1 LSRVPDFDELVGDDL
16 SPEERT
22 RLRRAHELLLAAG
35 APPELPPALA
45 HAPDPEPKGSYLPQR
60 RRFTAIGIAAALAFA
75 AFAVGYV
82 TGGARDHGFA
92 TAGSRAMHGTALA
105 PGASATLRLARP
117 DPAGNWPMRFSI
129 RGLRPLPRGGYYEL
143 YLSKNGKPV
152 ATCGTFT
159 VHAGT
164 TEVSLNAPYEFEKF
178 NGWVVTRHDP
188 GKKGEG
194 PVLLTT

>member
-16 SPEERT
+16 TPEERA

-35 APPELPPALA
+35 PPPELPPSLA
-45 HAPDPEPKGSYLPQR
+45 HAPDPEPKVSYLPQR
-60 RRFTAIGIAAALAFA
+60 RRFTVIGIAAALGLVAFGA
-75 AFAVGYV
+75 GYL
-82 TGGARDHGFA
+82 TGGGRNNGFA
-92 TAGSRAMHGTALA
+92 TAGSKTMHGTALA
-105 PGASATLRLARP
+105 PGASATLRIARP
-117 DPAGNWPMRFSI
+117 DPAGNWPMRFSVK
-129 RGLRPLPRGGYYEL
+129 GLRPLHGGYYEL
-143 YLSKNGKPV
+143 YLSKNGRPV

-164 TEVSLNAPYEFEKF
+164 TVVSLNAPYEFKRF

-188 GKKGEG
+188 GARGEG